1 MRISAGK
8 YRGRVLKSLRG
19 MELRPTS
26 GRLRET
32 LFDVLGDSI
41 QGTIFVDAY
50 AGTGAVGLEAL
61 SRGASQVYMLEEH
74 VAAARVLRKNI
85 ALLGAES
92 ETTILRDTVQ
102 HGLRQLERQK
112 VQADIFFLDPPYEQH
127 ARAVRVIEWLSKN
140 QLMAPNGLI
149 VLQHSKIEAS
159 EPLIGNWQ
167 RTRLLTQGSNAL
179 SFYRLVQTNNREV
192 KENQI

>member
-41 QGTIFVDAY
+41 QGAVFVDAY

-74 VAAARVLRKNI
+74 VAAGRVLMENI
-85 ALLGAES
+85 ALLGVES
-92 ETTILRDTVQ
+92 ETTIIRDTVQ
-102 HGLRQLERQK
+102 YGLRQMERQK
-112 VQADIFFLDPPYEQH
+112 VQADLFFLDPPYELH
-127 ARAVRVIEWLSKN
+127 DRAKRVIAWLSKN
-140 QLMAPNGLI
+140 KLMAPHGLI

-159 EPLIGNWQ
+159 ESVIGAWQ

-179 SFYRLVQTNNREV
+179 SFYRLA
-192 KENQI
+192 